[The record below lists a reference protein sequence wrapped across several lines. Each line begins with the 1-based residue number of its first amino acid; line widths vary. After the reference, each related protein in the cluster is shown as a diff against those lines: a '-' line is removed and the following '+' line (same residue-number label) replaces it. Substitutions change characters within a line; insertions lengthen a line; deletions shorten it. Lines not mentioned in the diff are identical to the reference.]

1 MTKMKVKAKDR
12 NSMSLTSV
20 FGPHKLKQ
28 GLGGSDDSLIIITAS
43 ITCPVLL
50 WLSARH
56 ANPVPTFR
64 CSLRRDEENSLI
76 LTHMEIL
83 GPHLT

>member
-1 MTKMKVKAKDR
+1 MKAKDR
-12 NSMSLTSV
+12 SSMILASV
-20 FGPHKLKQ
+20 FGPDALKQ

-56 ANPVPTFR
+56 ANPLPTFR
-64 CSLRRDEENSLI
+64 CSLRREEENSLR
-76 LTHMEIL
+76 LNHQEKV
-83 GPHLT
+83 